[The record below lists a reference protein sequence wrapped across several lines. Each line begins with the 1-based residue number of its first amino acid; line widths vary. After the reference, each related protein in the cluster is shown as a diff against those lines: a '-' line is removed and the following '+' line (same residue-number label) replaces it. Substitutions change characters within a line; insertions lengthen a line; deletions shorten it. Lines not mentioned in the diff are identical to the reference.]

1 MKKIL
6 TYIIV
11 LHICFACTQTKKTK
25 RPQLLVFCAASLT
38 NVISE
43 LSEKYKSVNNIDI
56 QLNFASSG
64 TLARQIEHGAGPSVY
79 ISANEKWVDYLGE
92 LGMLVPET
100 RKRIAGNSLVAI
112 VPVDSSVDS
121 VIFNSGFAKT
131 FKRRLV
137 MGDPKHVPAGEYAQQ
152 AIENGG
158 CANALK
164 ERILP
169 TKDVRSALMV
179 VELGECEMGIVYRT
193 DAMKSEKVR
202 IVSEISTELH
212 SPIAL
217 YGAVLKN
224 GNNNKTMHFYA
235 YLSSEEAKT
244 IWIKHGFKIE

>member
-11 LHICFACTQTKKTK
+11 LHICFACIQTQKTK
-25 RPQLLVFCAASLT
+25 QPQLLVFCAASLT
-38 NVISE
+38 NIISE
-43 LSEKYKSVNNIDI
+43 LSERYESENSIDI

-79 ISANEKWVDYLGE
+79 ISANKKWVDYLGKLE
-92 LGMLVPET
+92 MLVPET
-100 RKRIAGNSLVAI
+100 ITRIAENSLVAI

-121 VIFNSGFAKT
+121 VIFNSDFDNT
-131 FKRRLV
+131 FKRRLA

-152 AIENGG
+152 AIVNCG
-158 CANALK
+158 CASALIG
-164 ERILP
+164 RILP

-179 VELGECEMGIVYRT
+179 VELGECEMGIVYKT

-202 IVSEISTELH
+202 IVAEISTELH

-224 GNNNKTMHFYA
+224 GNNNKAMHFYA
-235 YLSSEEAKT
+235 YLSSEEAKA